1 MKKLNRDKFAKLY
14 RKNKALKVFKKYV
27 LNLQLEK
34 IELENE
40 NKKLKRELE
49 VLKAENFLLKQE
61 NKKGFLQKI
70 FKFA

>member
-1 MKKLNRDKFAKLY
+1 MKKLNRDKFAELY
-14 RKNKALKVFKKYV
+14 RKNKALKVFEKYV

-34 IELENE
+34 IDLENE

-49 VLKAENFLLKQE
+49 VLKAENFLLKQK

>member
-1 MKKLNRDKFAKLY
+1 MKKLNRDKFAELY
-14 RKNKALKVFKKYV
+14 RKNKALKVFEKYV

-34 IELENE
+34 IDLENE

-49 VLKAENFLLKQE
+49 VLKAENYLLKKE

-70 FKFA
+70 FKIA